1 MQPIFSYHFEETT
14 SSLKFA
20 QRVKHIKNKVKINI
34 KLSYEELHKIIAELR
49 KKLGLAQIEIKKLR
63 EFLKWMWN
71 WKKWFVGGF

>member
-1 MQPIFSYHFEETT
+1 MQPTSSYHFEETT
-14 SSLKFA
+14 SSLKLA

-49 KKLGLAQIEIKKLR
+49 KKLGLAQIENKKLR

-71 WKKWFVGGF
+71 WKKWFVEGF